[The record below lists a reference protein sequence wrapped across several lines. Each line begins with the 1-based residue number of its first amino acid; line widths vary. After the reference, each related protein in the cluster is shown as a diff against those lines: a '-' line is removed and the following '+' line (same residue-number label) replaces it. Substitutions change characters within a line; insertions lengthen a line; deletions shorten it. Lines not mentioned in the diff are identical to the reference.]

1 MGRQRVHLPAM
12 SRFWSLCSAA
22 FRFLGDEVY
31 AAPLTYPEGVKP
43 GDQISGNAGEFWRYK
58 HVLIKPPDDEDRM
71 DALKM
76 SEDVKCVTCET
87 ILHRLMKQVESN
99 SEDHIMDALDGEP
112 AEEPVETGDA
122 QEDRVNKN
130 RRGCNKH
137 FKDEVLLRGYLVRQ
151 CPAVTVTVGS
161 DEDNA
166 NKDPPKPKAWCL
178 ENVGS
183 GEVKSRDVET
193 YSTRSE
199 AVFYACE
206 NTIARYGHEIARFL
220 ADKLDGGGELA
231 GTIKDACFEAARCDG
246 AAAGKTQKRRRKA
259 SGEKQIKNKMQKAA
273 DEDAS
278 MWDIMNEQKELEKKN
293 KKRRRKSSKRAE
305 L

>member
-1 MGRQRVHLPAM
+1 MPH
-12 SRFWSLCSAA
+12 FWSLCLAA

-31 AAPLTYPEGVKP
+31 AAPLAYPEGVKP

-71 DALKM
+71 EALKM
-76 SEDVKCVTCET
+76 SEDVKCATCET
-87 ILHRLMKQVESN
+87 ILHRLMKRVESN
-99 SEDHIMDALDGEP
+99 SEDHIMDALDGEY

-151 CPAVTVTVGS
+151 CPAVTVTVAT
-161 DEDNA
+161 DQDTA
-166 NKDPPKPKAWCL
+166 DKDPPKPKAWCL
-178 ENVGS
+178 ENVGN
-183 GEVKSRDVET
+183 GKVESREVET

-206 NTIARYGHEIARFL
+206 NTIARHGHEIASFL
-220 ADKLDGGGELA
+220 ADKLDGGGVLA
-231 GTIKDACFEAARCDG
+231 SAIKDVCVEGARCDG
-246 AAAGKTQKRRRKA
+246 AAVGKKLKKQRKA
-259 SGEKQIKNKMQKAA
+259 SGEKQIKKKKQKAA

-278 MWDIMNEQKELEKKN
+278 MWDIMNEQKELDKKA
-293 KKRRRKSSKRAE
+293 KKRRRKSSKRVD